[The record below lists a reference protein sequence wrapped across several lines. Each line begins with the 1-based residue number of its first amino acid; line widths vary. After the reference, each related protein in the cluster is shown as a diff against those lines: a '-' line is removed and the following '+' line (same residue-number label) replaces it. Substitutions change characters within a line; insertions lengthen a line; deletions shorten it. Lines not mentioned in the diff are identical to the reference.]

1 MNFNRSAALILCLT
15 ILYYH
20 VISMTSNKLNGP
32 SELFQN
38 MHILVEPDVYIFYWS
53 LNDTDALF
61 EVHVK
66 GIYFYIN
73 LFLNS

>member
-1 MNFNRSAALILCLT
+1 MNFKRSAALILCLAFFN
-15 ILYYH
+15 YH

-32 SELFQN
+32 SEIFQN

-53 LNDTDALF
+53 LNDTDAIF

-66 GIYFYIN
+66 GIYFYTN
-73 LFLNS
+73 

>member
-73 LFLNS
+73 